1 MNFIIVFFE
10 GLFSFFSPCVLP
22 LIPLYIGY
30 LSGQTHDED
39 KPSRKKLFFLT
50 TCFIIGIFIAIFLLN
65 ISVQLISSFFK
76 EHMTM
81 ITRIGGILII
91 LLGLYQF
98 GVIRSQKL
106 SQTKRITFAKRS
118 PSQFLFAFVL
128 GFTFGFAWTPCIGPA
143 LASILILGS
152 SSGSFIISNILVIIY
167 AIGLTLPFFV
177 VGLFT
182 EQALEWLNKRKKWMN
197 IAVKAGAVLL
207 IVIGIT
213 MITGQMNDI
222 SSYMGKVSTP
232 SATEK
237 ETVEPETFPLPYTL
251 KDQNQQAVS
260 FKDLKGKV
268 IFVNFWATWCPPCQ
282 RELPEIQKLYDK
294 YQDSKDVA
302 VVTIVNPGGKEKTES
317 GIIDFINEKGYN
329 MPVLFDSGEI
339 SRYFRVSSLPTTFM
353 IDKDGKPYGYA
364 IGQLNLDIMES
375 MIVEVLNK

>member
-30 LSGQTHDED
+30 LSGQNHDED
-39 KPSRKKLFFLT
+39 KPSRKKLFLLT
-50 TCFIIGIFIAIFLLN
+50 ICFIIGIFIAIFVLN

-76 EHMTM
+76 EHMTL

-232 SATEK
+232 TATEK
-237 ETVEPETFPLPYTL
+237 ETVEQETFPLPYTL
-251 KDQNQQAVS
+251 KDQNQQDVS

-302 VVTIVNPGGKEKTES
+302 VVTIVNPGGKEKSES
-317 GIIDFINEKGYN
+317 RIIDFINEKGYN
-329 MPVLFDSGEI
+329 MPVLFDSGEV

>member
-30 LSGQTHDED
+30 LSGQNHDED

-50 TCFIIGIFIAIFLLN
+50 ICFIIGIFIAIFVLN
-65 ISVQLISSFFK
+65 ISVQFISSFFK

-106 SQTKRITFAKRS
+106 SQTKRLTFAKRS
-118 PSQFLFAFVL
+118 PSQFLFALVL

-152 SSGSFIISNILVIIY
+152 SSGSFVISNILVIIY

-197 IAVKAGAVLL
+197 VAVKAGAVLL
-207 IVIGIT
+207 IVIGVT

-232 SATEK
+232 TATEK
-237 ETVEPETFPLPYTL
+237 ETAEPETFPLPYTL
-251 KDQNQQAVS
+251 KDQNQQDIS
-260 FKDLKGKV
+260 FEDLKGKV
-268 IFVNFWATWCPPCQ
+268 VFVNFWATWCPPCQ
-282 RELPEIQKLYDK
+282 RELPEIQKLYEK
-294 YQDSKDVA
+294 YKDSQDVA
-302 VVTIVNPGGKEKTES
+302 VITIVNPGGREKSES
-317 GIIDFINEKGYN
+317 EIIDFINEKGYN
-329 MPVLFDSGEI
+329 MPVLFDSGEV
-339 SRYFRVSSLPTTFM
+339 SRYFQVSSLPTTFM

-364 IGQLNLDIMES
+364 VGQLNLEIMES
-375 MIVEVLNK
+375 MIDEVLKK